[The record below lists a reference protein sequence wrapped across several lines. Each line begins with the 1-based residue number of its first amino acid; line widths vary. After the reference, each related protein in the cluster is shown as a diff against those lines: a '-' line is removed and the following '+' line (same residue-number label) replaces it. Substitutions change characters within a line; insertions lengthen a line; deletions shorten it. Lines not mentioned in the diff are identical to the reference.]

1 MKSMRIIAPVLV
13 AVCLLVVPLAWSQGG
28 NVEQQIKTLDD
39 QVVQA
44 YLKAD
49 TGFMEK
55 YFADDYTAI
64 HGDGK
69 LTTKAQEIGSY
80 KSGALKQESTDVRER
95 KIRAYGDTA
104 VVIVLASAKGTYGE
118 KSFSADFRVTHFWVK
133 RKGNWKIVAYQV
145 TRVAPASQ

>member
-13 AVCLLVVPLAWSQGG
+13 AVCLLVVPVAWSQGG
-28 NVEQQIKTLDD
+28 NVEQQIAALDD

-49 TGFMEK
+49 TSFMER
-55 YFADDYTAI
+55 YFADDYTAV
-64 HGDGK
+64 HSDGK
-69 LTTKAQEIGSY
+69 LTTKAQEIENC
-80 KSGALKQESTDVRER
+80 KSGALKHESMDVRER
-95 KIRAYGDTA
+95 KIRVYGDTA
-104 VVIVLASAKGTYGE
+104 VVIRLVSSKGTYGG
-118 KSFSADFRVTHFWVK
+118 KSFSADSRVTEFWVK